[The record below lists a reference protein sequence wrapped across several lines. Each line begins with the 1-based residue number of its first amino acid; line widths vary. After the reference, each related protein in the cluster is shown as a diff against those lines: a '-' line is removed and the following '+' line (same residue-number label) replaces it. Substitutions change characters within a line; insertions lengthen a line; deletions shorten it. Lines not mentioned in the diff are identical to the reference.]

1 MYMYILITILLII
14 GMFNVTTKDFSF
26 GLSLICNAIV
36 LFILW
41 TRVFQ
46 RRGK

>member
-1 MYMYILITILLII
+1 MMYMYMYIMITILLII
-14 GMFNVTTKDFSF
+14 GMINVATEKFSF

-41 TRVFQ
+41 TRVF
-46 RRGK
+46 